1 MLPDFPELKRLV
13 LENAY
18 ATMRKIV
25 AEQNPILA
33 DMKTYT
39 QHEGR
44 SMRYE
49 QVGYGEKQE
58 ALQEVSIPIGITADE
73 VPTLIGDKLHE
84 KMQKVADAL
93 GAHQIKTLLAKH
105 DEATQMTGNRIDAA
119 GRPLDGPMLLEMMST
134 MPLDFDT
141 NGNILPTTTFLTHP
155 SMMPT
160 YKAAIAEIEN
170 DPELQSR
177 HRKSVAEQHHE
188 WVDRE
193 NRRKLAD

>member
-1 MLPDFPELKRLV
+1 MLPDFPDLKRLV

-18 ATMRKIV
+18 ATMRKLV
-25 AEQNPILA
+25 AERNPILA
-33 DMKTYT
+33 DIKTYT

-58 ALQEVSIPIGITADE
+58 ALQEHSIPIQITFEE
-73 VPTLIGDKLHE
+73 VPTLMGDKLLA
-84 KMQKVADAL
+84 KMQELADAV
-93 GAHQIKTLLAKH
+93 GERQIKSLLAKH
-105 DEATQMTGNRIDAA
+105 DEATQMTGNRIDAM
-119 GRPLDGPMLLEMMST
+119 GRPLDGPMLLELMRT
-134 MPLDFDT
+134 MPVDFDAD
-141 NGNILPTTTFLTHP
+141 GNILPTTKFLTHP

-160 YKAAIAEIEN
+160 YKAAIEEIEN

-177 HRKSVAEQHHE
+177 HRKSIAEQHNE